1 MHQDAHVR
9 TTPGGTRRS
18 LATGAIRLPPPT
30 PGKQYDPT
38 FPRTPR
44 TGGSSRLTTA
54 QSARLYTAPT
64 PPGSSQPW
72 MSLPGLSEQRS
83 ARMYTKNARGINGQ
97 LPPLSAPKKPEDAEK
112 EEVEE
117 GEVGQVG
124 EEGEKVE
131 GGEDGVMASPRDDQ
145 PDSPMM
151 TAETLDTASATPASA
166 IIRTPRSVHQRMDYE
181 RRCWPFNSDTEGMMR
196 QDHREAR
203 KKAGALRTD
212 GHTGHVNWGQSG
224 LTSHALNF
232 GLGLGAEPGRM
243 AFAAPPP
250 TAGMFTPSTPGS
262 LRQSTPFLG
271 RSGGILMV
279 PTPNGI
285 ETRVIKDVMAPEPK
299 GQEGSEM
306 LVVHH
311 HTMDPEAKLE

>member
-9 TTPGGTRRS
+9 STPGGTRRS

-44 TGGSSRLTTA
+44 TGGSSRLGTT

-64 PPGSSQPW
+64 PPPGSSQPW
-72 MSLPGLSEQRS
+72 MSLPGVSEPRS
-83 ARMYTKNARGINGQ
+83 ARMYAKAARGINGQ
-97 LPPLSAPKKPEDAEK
+97 LPPLSAPKKPKDAEWEEGAEGEECEEREIMEGDEDAM
-112 EEVEE
+112 
-117 GEVGQVG
+117 
-124 EEGEKVE
+124 
-131 GGEDGVMASPRDDQ
+131 MASPRDDQ

-151 TAETLDTASATPASA
+151 TAETLDTVSATPASA

-212 GHTGHVNWGQSG
+212 GHTGHVNWGQPG
-224 LTSHALNF
+224 LSSHALNF
-232 GLGLGAEPGRM
+232 GLGLGPEPGRM
-243 AFAAPPP
+243 NFAAPPP
-250 TAGMFTPSTPGS
+250 SAGMFTPSTPAYAAP
-262 LRQSTPFLG
+262 STPFLG
-271 RSGGILMV
+271 RSGGLLMV

-285 ETRVIKDVMAPEPK
+285 ETRVIKDVMAPEQV
-299 GQEGSEM
+299 QEGSEM

-311 HTMDPEAKLE
+311 HNMNPEAKLE